1 MNKKGN
7 PSVSERSGTIA
18 EKLQGAFD
26 SLTRAEKQLTDSLL
40 QNYPVSGL
48 SSITQVA
55 NNASVST
62 PTVVRM
68 VQKLGFSG
76 FPAFQEA
83 LRNELEE
90 KISDPISKR
99 NTWAD
104 KAPEEHILN
113 RFTEAV
119 IGNIRQT
126 LTQVDPDIFEQSC
139 AMLADPGRA
148 IYVVGGR
155 ITRSLAEYFF
165 LHMQVLRAQVTHI
178 QSISNAWPHY
188 LLNVEEGDV
197 VVIFDVRRYENS
209 TLKLAE
215 MAREKGARIILFTDQ
230 WRSPVHELADCSLCG
245 RIVVPSAWDSS
256 ITLMLMLECVIADVQ
271 ERTWEST
278 RDRMEALED
287 MFDRTRFFRKFT

>member
-1 MNKKGN
+1 M
-7 PSVSERSGTIA
+7 SDTSETIA
-18 EKLQGAFD
+18 ERLQVSFD
-26 SLTRAEKQLTDSLL
+26 SLTRAERQLADSLL

-48 SSITQVA
+48 TSITRVA
-55 NNASVST
+55 QNAQVST

-76 FPAFQEA
+76 FPAFQAA
-83 LRNELEE
+83 LRDELEE

-99 NTWAD
+99 NTWAQ

-126 LTQVDPDIFEQSC
+126 LTQIDLAMFETCC
-139 AMLADPGRA
+139 ALLADPERRVYA
-148 IYVVGGR
+148 VGGR
-155 ITRSLAEYFF
+155 ITRSLAEHFF
-165 LHMQVLRAQVTHI
+165 LHMQVLRADVTHI

-188 LLNVEEGDV
+188 LLDVKAGDV

-215 MAREKGARIILFTDQ
+215 MARERGAVIVLFTDQ
-230 WRSPVHELADCSLCG
+230 WRSPVHELAECVFSG
-245 RIVVPSAWDSS
+245 RISVPSAWDSS
-256 ITLMLMLECVIADVQ
+256 VTLLLLLETVIAEVQ
-271 ERTWEST
+271 ERRWDVT
-278 RDRMEALED
+278 RDRMEALEE